1 MPQYILFHKPYGV
14 LSQFTPEDGARSLA
28 EFDLPPGVYPAGRLD
43 KDSEGLLL
51 LTDDGPLIEQLLHPR
66 YQKPKTYW
74 VLVERLPDEAA
85 LDTMRAGLRIEDYTT
100 LPCEVQLLDPQ
111 PAVAPRDPPVR
122 VRKSVQDWWL
132 AITVV
137 EGKNRQ
143 VRKMTAAI
151 GHPTLRLQ
159 RRSIA
164 NLELGDLAPGQWK
177 VIARADIHWGTD
189 AAGTPADRTTAG
201 GVAVRYRSPGERPR
215 SAPPGA
221 GRRSAGSAGSAGSV
235 GRNDSGSAR
244 AGDGKRNEKG
254 SGNGNGGRSRNAA
267 PTRQPG
273 SWFTSKK

>member
-74 VLVERLPDEAA
+74 VLVERLPDAAA
-85 LDTMRAGLRIEDYTT
+85 LEKMRAGLRIEDYTT
-100 LPCEVQLLDPQ
+100 LPCQVQLLEPQ

-122 VRKSVQDWWL
+122 GRKSVQDFWL

-177 VIARADIHWGTD
+177 SIARADIHWGVD
-189 AAGTPADRTTAG
+189 AAGTPADRNTAG
-201 GVAVRYRSPGERPR
+201 GVAVRYRSPGERTR
-215 SAPPGA
+215 GAPPG
-221 GRRSAGSAGSAGSV
+221 GDRRGAGSAGRNDAGS
-235 GRNDSGSAR
+235 APT
-244 AGDGKRNEKG
+244 GDGKRNGKG
-254 SGNGNGGRSRNAA
+254 SGNGGRNAA